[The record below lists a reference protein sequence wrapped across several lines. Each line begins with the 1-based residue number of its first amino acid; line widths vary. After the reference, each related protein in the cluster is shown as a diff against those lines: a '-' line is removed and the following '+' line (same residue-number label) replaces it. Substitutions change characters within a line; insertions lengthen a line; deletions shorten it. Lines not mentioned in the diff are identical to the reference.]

1 MKLDPNSQIALHKL
15 VGAYVIRPDHARF
28 IINRFCVEVRDPAE
42 ILVEIEDATRTE
54 GPTTL
59 PWSNLKDWTL
69 KLPEETNA

>member
-15 VGAYVIRPDHARF
+15 VGAYVIRPDHAKF
-28 IINRFCVEVRDPAE
+28 IIKGFCVEVRDPAE

-59 PWSNLKDWTL
+59 PWSGLKDWTL
-69 KLPEETNA
+69 RLPEENS

>member
-15 VGAYVIRPDHARF
+15 VGAYITRPDHARF
-28 IINRFCVEVRDPAE
+28 IINSFSVEVRDPAE

-59 PWSNLKDWTL
+59 AWSALKDWTL
-69 KLPEETNA
+69 KLPKEN